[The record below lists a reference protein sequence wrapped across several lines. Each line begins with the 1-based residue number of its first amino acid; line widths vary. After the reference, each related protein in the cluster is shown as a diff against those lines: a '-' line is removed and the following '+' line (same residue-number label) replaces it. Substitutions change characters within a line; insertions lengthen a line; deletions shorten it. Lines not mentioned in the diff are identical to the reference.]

1 MAARSQ
7 GMGVLL
13 ISSELDEILALADRV
28 AVMFKGNVVET
39 LAIADASR
47 DRLGCLMV
55 GVTQP
60 NPA

>member
-1 MAARSQ
+1 
-7 GMGVLL
+7 MGVLL